1 MDLLRQFRIEKQTD
15 KLVDTIIEYTPHL
28 FEELNSPRK
37 FAQKQQTKVARGMRK
52 SGELNP
58 DILSP
63 GQRAAL
69 GMPQK
74 SQENEETNVA
84 PQNTAQPAQPA
95 QPQDQGHGVS
105 SVKPKLVR
113 AYQWILRISQE
124 DTMSR
129 SHVIKILQ
137 AELKKKGGLK

>member
-1 MDLLRQFRIEKQTD
+1 MDLLREFYIQKATD
-15 KLVDTIIEYTPHL
+15 DLVDAINQDYPQL
-28 FEELNSPRK
+28 FELMDSPAK

-74 SQENEETNVA
+74 SQENEENAA
-84 PQNTAQPAQPA
+84 PQQQNSGQIDPR
-95 QPQDQGHGVS
+95 
-105 SVKPKLVR
+105 LIR
-113 AYQWILRISQE
+113 AYQWILKLANQ
-124 DTMSR
+124 DQMNK
-129 SHVIKILQ
+129 SHVIQILQ
-137 AELKKKGGLK
+137 TELQKKGGA